1 MNISVIFLSQKNKI
15 LARVSGDFTGLQ
27 HHRSVMGGWVWLGG
41 GSGGGAQ
48 HITALGQVFSFMEKE
63 EHRRNE
69 PWKQRNPFEG
79 RSTSQS
85 PSNLLKARRHD
96 SSWSHRLWGI

>member
-1 MNISVIFLSQKNKI
+1 MI
-15 LARVSGDFTGLQ
+15 LLDYSIIDRLWVVGC
-27 HHRSVMGGWVWLGG
+27 GWVVVVVVVPNTSPL
-41 GSGGGAQ
+41 
-48 HITALGQVFSFMEKE
+48 LGQVFSFMEKE

-85 PSNLLKARRHD
+85 PSNLLKEAKRHD
-96 SSWSHRLWGI
+96 FFMVPPTVGNLKLFVFHL